1 MYYILVSKPVV
12 FEPVR
17 GLRIRLYTPI
27 TPNAKKDK
35 FENQQPCS
43 KNADGSM
50 DSFVDFAGF
59 MRITIA
65 NMSSGVIIMV
75 FLRFQLL
82 FRLGWRCVPALLVL
96 FGGSFGG
103 GGGAVAADNAITAL
117 RLGAVAVDAAP
128 ALRLV
133 IETQSPATV
142 KMTLLSD
149 PYRLVVDMMNAEW
162 QIKGL
167 PTRGALN
174 KSPASGYRFGHPEP
188 GVGRLVIEFD
198 APAAPFRA
206 FALPPNTGGHRLV
219 IDMVDGGQT
228 AFRVAAAA
236 LRDSQPIQ
244 FGGGALA
251 REPVASEE
259 TEALAFSVTPPVP
272 KPTPT
277 PTPKVTS
284 KLGPKATPNTELL
297 PNKNESKVALPS
309 LRPKRWVVFIDAGHG
324 GKDPG
329 AIGRRGTKEKVIT
342 LAAATELARQ
352 LMATGKVRAVL
363 SRTDDR
369 FLKLRQRIRLA
380 RSHNADLFISLHAD
394 SAASKAARGMS
405 IFTLSETASDKE
417 AASLART
424 ENQADLIGGPDLA
437 VEDADAANELLRMFQ
452 RESMNQST
460 FFAGRILNEIR
471 DLPGGDKRGHRFAGF
486 AVLKAPDM
494 PSVLVEMGFLSNAS
508 DEANLNQPSY
518 RQKIAARLT
527 KAVVKYLEEF
537 GPQI

>member
-1 MYYILVSKPVV
+1 
-12 FEPVR
+12 
-17 GLRIRLYTPI
+17 
-27 TPNAKKDK
+27 
-35 FENQQPCS
+35 
-43 KNADGSM
+43 
-50 DSFVDFAGF
+50 
-59 MRITIA
+59 
-65 NMSSGVIIMV
+65 
-75 FLRFQLL
+75 
-82 FRLGWRCVPALLVL
+82 
-96 FGGSFGG
+96 
-103 GGGAVAADNAITAL
+103 
-117 RLGAVAVDAAP
+117 
-128 ALRLV
+128 
-133 IETQSPATV
+133 
-142 KMTLLSD
+142 
-149 PYRLVVDMMNAEW
+149 
-162 QIKGL
+162 
-167 PTRGALN
+167 
-174 KSPASGYRFGHPEP
+174 
-188 GVGRLVIEFD
+188 
-198 APAAPFRA
+198 
-206 FALPPNTGGHRLV
+206 
-219 IDMVDGGQT
+219 
-228 AFRVAAAA
+228 
-236 LRDSQPIQ
+236 
-244 FGGGALA
+244 
-251 REPVASEE
+251 
-259 TEALAFSVTPPVP
+259 
-272 KPTPT
+272 
-277 PTPKVTS
+277 
-284 KLGPKATPNTELL
+284 
-297 PNKNESKVALPS
+297 
-309 LRPKRWVVFIDAGHG
+309 
-324 GKDPG
+324 
-329 AIGRRGTKEKVIT
+329 
-342 LAAATELARQ
+342 
-352 LMATGKVRAVL
+352 VRAVL